1 MTQACAW
8 LHESARRFL
17 FMCAGMRPAS
27 RRNVR
32 TLKIVAL
39 TRLTGP
45 HRARALA
52 LHALDELARRARIAV
67 STLCLVMAWAA
78 GVDAQAAGPKL
89 PVHQASPADRAAAQ
103 ALFEQGRELMARG
116 RAKEACPRFEE
127 SQRLDSGLGTQYHLA
142 TCYEAVTRLA
152 SAHTLFLEVAAQAR
166 ILGQAR
172 REQLAR
178 ERADAL
184 VARLTKLTIE
194 VPHEQAPELL
204 VERDG
209 SFVGRAQWG
218 LPVPVDPGVH
228 RVRASAP
235 GLSTWVVEIDVPND
249 AGVHTVSVPPLA
261 AARESSFF
269 TPTSRK
275 AGLVALGVGVATIG
289 LGSVFAIQAHS
300 KNQDSNEAG
309 CVESGCPDAQSQAL
323 RRQALDAGN
332 RATWAMG
339 LGALGLGTAAVLF
352 WVVPG
357 LQATEGGGHDVS
369 IEPVGSLR
377 GASVR
382 VAGRF

>member
-1 MTQACAW
+1 M
-8 LHESARRFL
+8 
-17 FMCAGMRPAS
+17 
-27 RRNVR
+27 
-32 TLKIVAL
+32 
-39 TRLTGP
+39 
-45 HRARALA
+45 
-52 LHALDELARRARIAV
+52 
-67 STLCLVMAWAA
+67 CLVTPWVA
-78 GVDAQAAGPKL
+78 GVDARAAEPQHPAAKL
-89 PVHQASPADRAAAQ
+89 PAETASPADRAAAQ
-103 ALFEQGRELMARG
+103 ALFDQGRDLMARG
-116 RAKEACPRFEE
+116 QATEACPRFEE

-142 TCYEAVTRLA
+142 TCYEAVDRLA

-184 VARLTKLTIE
+184 AARLTKLTIE
-194 VPHEQAPELL
+194 VPHAGGAELV

-209 SFVGRAQWG
+209 SPVGRAQWG

-228 RVRASAP
+228 RVQASAP
-235 GLSTWVVEIDVPND
+235 GLSTWAVEIDVPND
-249 AGVHTVSVPPLA
+249 AGVHTVSVPPLVVE
-261 AARESSFF
+261 RESSFF

-300 KNQDSNEAG
+300 KNQDSNRAG

-339 LGALGLGTAAVLF
+339 LGAVGLGTAAVLF

-357 LQATEGGGHDVS
+357 LQAEDDEHDLS
-369 IEPVGSLR
+369 IEPVASLR